1 MRRRTVVEQYQ
12 IDREGNDMSYNQT
25 VTLGTL
31 FDDGLATRREVLG
44 AAMSTSRSSP
54 PMTS

>member
-1 MRRRTVVEQYQ
+1 
-12 IDREGNDMSYNQT
+12 MSYNQT